1 MNMAE
6 RQFNGIWNA
15 TRLLRELL
23 CYADES
29 GITRDMDSSDDSPY
43 GVKVRRFVAV
53 MKAYGKEESLNHGIE
68 YLISETCSNDKINEL
83 ELFLRQNIGDKHS
96 PVLTNPDLL
105 KSVRYRKEL
114 FEALFGYRKSLYR
127 VEDFWSG
134 VMECSHAVAL
144 AYRLTSNLNQ
154 SHIKAVSDVT
164 DRMLVLLMGDD
175 YDKSFSEE
183 ELLPFGYPD
192 VTDKEL
198 EDIIFDNW

>member
-53 MKAYGKEESLNHGIE
+53 MKAYGKEESLNHGID

-114 FEALFGYRKSLYR
+114 FEALFSYRKSLYR

-144 AYRLTSNLNQ
+144 VYRLTSNLNQ

-198 EDIIFDNW
+198 EDMIFDNW

>member
-29 GITRDMDSSDDSPY
+29 GIIRDMDSSDDSPY

-114 FEALFGYRKSLYR
+114 FEALFSYRKSLYR

-198 EDIIFDNW
+198 EDMIFDNW

>member
-1 MNMAE
+1 MAE
-6 RQFNGIWNA
+6 KRKLTGFWNVD
-15 TRLLRELL
+15 RVLHECLRFSDDRG
-23 CYADES
+23 YIKVA
-29 GITRDMDSSDDSPY
+29 GHSDDSPY
-43 GVKVRRFVAV
+43 SIKVRRFVAV
-53 MKAYGKEESLNHGIE
+53 MKAYGKEESLNHGID

-114 FEALFGYRKSLYR
+114 FEALFSYRKSLYR

-198 EDIIFDNW
+198 EDMIFDNW